1 MGDTTNILAET
12 GLGGTINFLFLIV
25 LGVALIKLIDGYKKG
40 IIKEIISLVSLF
52 VLCAVVALVA
62 GGISCYQDKKI
73 LHVVVAFLLLGVLG
87 VVHHLLGVV
96 FFSAKMISKLPVVH
110 FADKLLG
117 AVFGVLEVLLVLWT
131 IDTLVAMMDLGAFK
145 TMYLSYTSD
154 SELLTWFFEHNYLR
168 YFVEQ
173 LIPDVDLRS
182 LSELLEMY
190 KNNL

>member
-12 GLGGTINFLFLIV
+12 GLGGTINFLLLIV

-131 IDTLVAMMDLGAFK
+131 IDTLVLMMDENSLTNLYA
-145 TMYLSYTSD
+145 TYVND
-154 SELLTWFFEHNYLR
+154 SELLTWISDKNYLSR
-168 YFVEQ
+168 FVEQ
-173 LIPDVDLRS
+173 VIPGVDLRS

>member
-12 GLGGTINFLFLIV
+12 GLGGTINFLLLIV

-40 IIKEIISLVSLF
+40 IIKEIISLVSLL

-117 AVFGVLEVLLVLWT
+117 AVFGVFEVLLVLWT

>member
-12 GLGGTINFLFLIV
+12 GLGGTINFLLLIV

-40 IIKEIISLVSLF
+40 IIKEIISLVSLL

-182 LSELLEMY
+182 LSELLEIY

>member
-12 GLGGTINFLFLIV
+12 GLGGTINFLLLIV

-40 IIKEIISLVSLF
+40 IIKEIISLVSLL

-117 AVFGVLEVLLVLWT
+117 GVFGVLEVLLVLWS
-131 IDTLVAMMDLGAFK
+131 IDTLVLMMDENSLTNLYA
-145 TMYLSYTSD
+145 TYVND
-154 SELLTWFFEHNYLR
+154 SELLTWISDKNYLSR
-168 YFVEQ
+168 FVEQ
-173 LIPDVDLRS
+173 VIPGVDLRS

>member
-12 GLGGTINFLFLIV
+12 GLGGTINFLLLIV

-40 IIKEIISLVSLF
+40 IIKEIISLVSLL

-117 AVFGVLEVLLVLWT
+117 AVFGVLEVLLVLLT

>member
-40 IIKEIISLVSLF
+40 IIKEIISLVSLL

>member
-12 GLGGTINFLFLIV
+12 GLGGTINFLLLIV

-131 IDTLVAMMDLGAFK
+131 IDALVAMMDLGAFK

>member
-12 GLGGTINFLFLIV
+12 GLGGTINFLLLIV

-40 IIKEIISLVSLF
+40 IIKEIISLVSLL

-96 FFSAKMISKLPVVH
+96 FFSAKMISK
-110 FADKLLG
+110 
-117 AVFGVLEVLLVLWT
+117 
-131 IDTLVAMMDLGAFK
+131 
-145 TMYLSYTSD
+145 
-154 SELLTWFFEHNYLR
+154 
-168 YFVEQ
+168 
-173 LIPDVDLRS
+173 
-182 LSELLEMY
+182 
-190 KNNL
+190 

>member
-12 GLGGTINFLFLIV
+12 GLDGTINFLLLIV

-40 IIKEIISLVSLF
+40 IIKEIISLVSLL

-131 IDTLVAMMDLGAFK
+131 IDTLVLMMDENSLTNLYA
-145 TMYLSYTSD
+145 TYVND
-154 SELLTWFFEHNYLR
+154 SELLTWISDKNYLSR
-168 YFVEQ
+168 FVEQ
-173 LIPDVDLRS
+173 VIPGVDLRS

>member
-12 GLGGTINFLFLIV
+12 GLGGTINFLLLIV

>member
-12 GLGGTINFLFLIV
+12 GLGGTINFLLLIV

-40 IIKEIISLVSLF
+40 IIKEIISLVSLL

>member
-12 GLGGTINFLFLIV
+12 GLGGTINFLLLIV

-40 IIKEIISLVSLF
+40 IIKEIISLVSLL

-110 FADKLLG
+110 LADKLLG

>member
-12 GLGGTINFLFLIV
+12 GLGGTINFLLLIV

-40 IIKEIISLVSLF
+40 IIKEIISLVSLL

-173 LIPDVDLRS
+173 LITDVDLRS

>member
-12 GLGGTINFLFLIV
+12 GLGGTINFLLLIV

-40 IIKEIISLVSLF
+40 IIKEIISLVSLL

-173 LIPDVDLRS
+173 LIPDTGMTNGRRPVL
-182 LSELLEMY
+182 
-190 KNNL
+190 

>member
-12 GLGGTINFLFLIV
+12 GLGGTINFLLLIV

-40 IIKEIISLVSLF
+40 IIKEIISLVSLL

-145 TMYLSYTSD
+145 TMSLSYTSD

>member
-1 MGDTTNILAET
+1 MGDTINIL
-12 GLGGTINFLFLIV
+12 LLIV
-25 LGVALIKLIDGYKKG
+25 MGLAVIKLIDGFRKG
-40 IIKEIISLVSLF
+40 IIKEIISLVSL
-52 VLCAVVALVA
+52 LIICAVVALVA

-117 AVFGVLEVLLVLWT
+117 AVFGVLEVVLVLWT
-131 IDTLVAMMDLGAFK
+131 LDAFVMMMDLGAIGQMISSFTVESK
-145 TMYLSYTSD
+145 M
-154 SELLTWFFEHNYLR
+154 LTWFYNHNYLA

-173 LIPDVDLRS
+173 LISEVDFSALP
-182 LSELLEMY
+182 ELILM
-190 KNNL
+190 

>member
-12 GLGGTINFLFLIV
+12 GLGGTINFLLLIV

-40 IIKEIISLVSLF
+40 IIKEIISLVSLL

-182 LSELLEMY
+182 LSELLETY

>member
-12 GLGGTINFLFLIV
+12 GLGGTINFLLLIV

-110 FADKLLG
+110 LADKLLG
-117 AVFGVLEVLLVLWT
+117 AVLEVLLVLWT

>member
-12 GLGGTINFLFLIV
+12 GLGGTINFLLLIV

-40 IIKEIISLVSLF
+40 IIKEIISLVSLL

-154 SELLTWFFEHNYLR
+154 SELLTWFVEHNYLR